1 MKINVISGNE
11 MVILARI
18 RIIIDFTIEIN
29 DFWGIFRAD

>member
-11 MVILARI
+11 MVILA